1 MRSIWAV
8 AQNTLAQAL
17 RMKIAVVTI
26 LLLLILLPLMGKI
39 MDGDGTL
46 LGKLQTF
53 TSYSLALVSVLLCIL
68 TISIA
73 AFTLSNDLKRKYIFM
88 IITKPIRRTELIAGK
103 LLGIIML
110 NVLLLSIFSVIVY
123 ALTML
128 IWNYSDVSPEQKLR
142 AQTEFFTSRVGVKTV
157 LDEETLKKRAN
168 DRFKQLDAQGQIPE
182 GMTYL
187 NAFRELYGQEVMISQ
202 KVDPG
207 QIREWTFENV
217 RVSDREN
224 PDTVIFIRYKLQAV
238 TAPADESVYGRWR
251 IGDLRQFRA
260 GGKVMTPV
268 YPFERGDA
276 LRTVHEFTVP
286 ADAVTDD
293 GFLQLAFYN
302 DPGFNQ
308 TTIIPEDIEV
318 LYRTGGF
325 TQNYIRA
332 VLLVFVRLI
341 FLAVL
346 GVSLSTWLSFP
357 VAILVCLA
365 VFFAG
370 LTNGF
375 ILDAIDGLASVL
387 GLVYMFTVKPLLWLL
402 PQFDG
407 IYNPG
412 LYIVEGRTLRWT
424 FLAFTAGVTLM
435 IKALLMLLLGM
446 FVFSRREVAKA
457 VV

>member
-26 LLLLILLPLMGKI
+26 LLLLILLPLMGQI

-53 TSYSLALVSVLLCIL
+53 TSYSLALISFLLCIL
-68 TISIA
+68 TIAIA
-73 AFTLSNDLKRKYIFM
+73 AFTLSNDLKRKHIFM
-88 IITKPIRRTELIAGK
+88 IITKPIRRAELIAGK
-103 LLGIIML
+103 LLGIVML
-110 NVLLLSIFSVIVY
+110 NVLLLSIFGVIVY

-128 IWNYSDVSPEQKLR
+128 IWNYSDVPAEQRVR
-142 AQTEFFTSRVGVKTV
+142 AQAEFFTSRVGVKTV
-157 LDEETLKKRAN
+157 LDEKAINKRAN
-168 DRFKQLDAQGQIPE
+168 ERFKELSEQGQIPE
-182 GMTYL
+182 GMTY
-187 NAFRELYGQEVMISQ
+187 ASAMSELLGQEVMMAQ

-207 QIREWTFENV
+207 QIREYTFEDV
-217 RVSDREN
+217 RVSDRQDPN
-224 PDTVIFIRYKLQAV
+224 TMIFIRYKLQAV
-238 TAPADESVYGRWR
+238 TSPADGSVVGRWR
-251 IGDLRQFRA
+251 IGDLRQFKA
-260 GGKVMTPV
+260 GGKVTTPV
-268 YPFERGDA
+268 YPFERSDA
-276 LRTVHEFTVP
+276 IRTVHEFTMP
-286 ADAVTDD
+286 ADAVTED
-293 GFLQLAFYN
+293 GFLQLAFFN
-302 DPGFNQ
+302 DPSYNQ

-332 VLLVFVRLI
+332 VLLIFVRLV

-375 ILDAIDGLASVL
+375 ILDAIDGLASVM
-387 GLVYMFTVKPLLWLL
+387 GVVYMLTVKPLLWLL

-407 IYNPG
+407 VYNPG
-412 LYIVEGRTLRWT
+412 SYIVEGRTLRWT
-424 FLAFTAGVTLM
+424 FLAVTAGVTLLV
-435 IKALLMLLLGM
+435 KALLMLLLGM
-446 FVFSRREVAKA
+446 FVFSKREVAKA